1 MHLSWLDL
9 RDFRSYEALAFEP
22 SPGINVLVGPNGAGK
37 TTVLE
42 AVAYLSGLSSFRRTP
57 DASLIRTGA
66 DGAVLRGGFQKEAG
80 ETRIEVEL
88 PAAGRRRVLVNGKRP
103 GRLADVASIAP
114 VVAFLPDDLDLVKES
129 AGIRRRYVDDL
140 GSQLAP
146 GYAAAVAEYEQTLRQ
161 RNALLRRDGPAT
173 DLMSLEVWDE
183 RLIAA
188 AAALWNERVRL
199 TLRLGPTL
207 DAAHAAVAGPGELLA
222 VVLSPAW
229 GSDDERRE
237 DGEWN
242 PERAARALRD
252 ALSARRRRELEQRTT
267 TVGPHRDDIGL
278 VLGRRDVRTQ
288 ASQGEQRSV
297 AVAMRVASYRLLRER
312 HGHPPV
318 LLLDDVFSELD
329 LARTAAVVE
338 MLPEGQVLVTTT
350 REDEVPVGG
359 RRWAVGDGKVE

>member
-9 RDFRSYEALAFEP
+9 RDFRSYPALAFEP

-42 AVAYLSGLSSFRRTP
+42 AIAYLSGLSSFRRTP
-57 DASLIRTGA
+57 DAALIRAGA
-66 DGAVLRGGFQKEAG
+66 DGAVVRGGFEKEAG
-80 ETRIEVEL
+80 ETRIEVEI

-129 AGIRRRYVDDL
+129 AAIRRRYVDDL

-146 GYAAAVAEYEQTLRQ
+146 GYAAAVAEYDQTLRQ

-183 RLIAA
+183 RLVAGAI
-188 AAALWNERVRL
+188 ALWYERVGL
-199 TLRLGPTL
+199 MARLGVAL
-207 DAAHAAVAGPGELLA
+207 DAAHSAVAGRGELLS
-222 VVLSPAW
+222 VVLRPAW
-229 GSDDERRE
+229 GGDEDARNV
-237 DGEWN
+237 GEWSS
-242 PERAARALRD
+242 EHAACALRD
-252 ALSARRRRELEQRTT
+252 ALLARRRRELEQRTT
-267 TVGPHRDDIGL
+267 TVGPHRDDITL
-278 VLGRRDVRTQ
+278 MLGHRDVRTQ

-312 HGHPPV
+312 HGQPPV

-350 REDEVPVGG
+350 REDEVPVGA
-359 RRWAVGDGKVE
+359 RRWAVGDGRVD

>member
-9 RDFRSYEALAFEP
+9 RDFRSYPTLGFEP
-22 SPGINVLVGPNGAGK
+22 SPGVNVLVGPNGAGK

-57 DASLIRTGA
+57 DVSLIRTGA
-66 DGAVLRGGFQKEAG
+66 DGAVLRGGFQQEAG
-80 ETRIEVEL
+80 ETKIEVEI

-129 AGIRRRYVDDL
+129 AGIRRRYIDDL

-146 GYAAAVAEYEQTLRQ
+146 GYAAVATEYEQTLRQ

-183 RLIAA
+183 RVVAA
-188 AAALWNERVRL
+188 AVALWQERVRL
-199 TLRLGPTL
+199 VLRLRPTL
-207 DAAHAAVAGPGELLA
+207 DAAHAAVAGRGELL
-222 VVLSPAW
+222 SITWHPAW
-229 GSDDERRE
+229 GAEQAPRDPGDWASD
-237 DGEWN
+237 
-242 PERAARALRD
+242 RASHALRD
-252 ALSARRRRELEQRTT
+252 ALVARRRRELEQRTT
-267 TVGPHRDDIGL
+267 TVGPHRDDVTL
-278 VLGRRDVRTQ
+278 VLGHRDVRTQ

-297 AVAMRVASYRLLRER
+297 AVALRVASYRLLRER

-359 RRWAVGDGKVE
+359 RRWAVGDGRVV